1 MPEPALSAGRTVHAG
16 VPAEGT
22 LLAFDYGEKR
32 IGVALG
38 NTISRSARAL
48 ETIPN
53 RSVDF
58 RFAQIT
64 RLVNEWQPVGFVVGM
79 PVHPDG
85 EEQPMIK
92 LAKRFGNQLH
102 GRYGLPVTWVDERYS
117 SIAAQDAGAS
127 DDVLDAEAARIILQQ
142 FFDELA

>member
-1 MPEPALSAGRTVHAG
+1 MPEPARPVLAS

-58 RFAQIT
+58 RFEQIT
-64 RLVNEWQPVGFVVGM
+64 RLIKEWQPVGFVVGM

-85 EEQPMIK
+85 PNGEVQPMIK

-127 DDVLDAEAARIILQQ
+127 DDVLDAEAACIILQQ
-142 FFDELA
+142 FFDESHA

>member
-1 MPEPALSAGRTVHAG
+1 MPEPALSAGRAVHAG

-85 EEQPMIK
+85 EEQLMIK

>member
-1 MPEPALSAGRTVHAG
+1 MPEPARPATAS
-16 VPAEGT
+16 VPVEGT

-38 NTISRSARAL
+38 NTVSRSARAL

-58 RFAQIT
+58 RFAQIS
-64 RLVNEWQPVGFVVGM
+64 RLVGEWQPVGFVVGM

-92 LAKRFGNQLH
+92 LAKRFGNQLL

-142 FFDELA
+142 FFDEHA

>member
-1 MPEPALSAGRTVHAG
+1 MPEPALSAGRAVHAG

>member
-1 MPEPALSAGRTVHAG
+1 MPEPARPAPAPM
-16 VPAEGT
+16 PAEGT

-38 NTISRSARAL
+38 NSITRSARAL

-58 RFAQIT
+58 RFAQIS
-64 RLVNEWQPVGFVVGM
+64 RLVGEWQPVGFVVGM

-85 EEQPMIK
+85 EEQPRSK
-92 LAKRFGNQLH
+92 LSKRFGNQLP
-102 GRYGLPVTWVDERYS
+102 GRYGLPVTWGDERYS

-142 FFDELA
+142 FFDEHA

>member
-1 MPEPALSAGRTVHAG
+1 MPEPVHPAIAP
-16 VPAEGT
+16 VPLEGT

-38 NTISRSARAL
+38 NTVSRSARAL

-58 RFAQIT
+58 RFAQIS
-64 RLVNEWQPVGFVVGM
+64 RLVGEWQPVGFVVGM

-92 LAKRFGNQLH
+92 LAKRFGNQLL

-142 FFDELA
+142 FFDEHA

>member
-1 MPEPALSAGRTVHAG
+1 MPEPARPAP
-16 VPAEGT
+16 VPMPADGT

-38 NTISRSARAL
+38 NSITRSARAL

-58 RFAQIT
+58 RFAQIS
-64 RLVNEWQPVGFVVGM
+64 RLVGEWQPVGFVVGM

-92 LAKRFGNQLH
+92 LAKRFGNQLL

-142 FFDELA
+142 FFDEHA

>member
-1 MPEPALSAGRTVHAG
+1 MPEPARPAPASM
-16 VPAEGT
+16 PAEGT

-38 NTISRSARAL
+38 NSITRSARAL

-58 RFAQIT
+58 RFAQIS
-64 RLVNEWQPVGFVVGM
+64 RLVSEWQPVGFVVGM

-142 FFDELA
+142 FFDEHA

>member
-1 MPEPALSAGRTVHAG
+1 MPEPARPAP
-16 VPAEGT
+16 VPMPADGT

-38 NTISRSARAL
+38 NTVSRSARAL

-58 RFAQIT
+58 RFAQIS
-64 RLVNEWQPVGFVVGM
+64 RLVGEWQPVGFVVGM

-92 LAKRFGNQLH
+92 LAKRFGNQLL

-142 FFDELA
+142 FFDEHA